1 MCHFCTEEITE
12 KVAMDN
18 ARRVQQNPTKTSLQ
32 EKNNDKIIYNTCMK
46 LPEKPL
52 SKAMFPTV
60 TGNKNYP

>member
-1 MCHFCTEEITE
+1 MCHFCTKEITE

-18 ARRVQQNPTKTSLQ
+18 ARRVQQNLRKTSLQ
-32 EKNNDKIIYNTCMK
+32 GKNNDKIIYNTCMK

-60 TGNKNYP
+60 TGSNCYP